1 MTVNCRRAAAN
12 AATAEMLARGAEST
26 VRKAPEKDPL
36 HGEPSEHD
44 LVMPG
49 DLISEASAMR
59 VVQLVAQ
66 VQEHRISLSALFED
80 KYEDLVT
87 AGAAEKYQALVERF
101 KAKNDVLTQNLARL
115 EQRLR
120 DLGHGDIA
128 SILGR
133 VASFEAKRWG
143 LSCDLQTLRQ
153 QHSVADMDTR
163 DELSEQVATTSKRL
177 QHAQSAVQEAMEE
190 LRCEAADLDE

>member
-1 MTVNCRRAAAN
+1 M
-12 AATAEMLARGAEST
+12 
-26 VRKAPEKDPL
+26 
-36 HGEPSEHD
+36 
-44 LVMPG
+44 
-49 DLISEASAMR
+49 
-59 VVQLVAQ
+59 
-66 VQEHRISLSALFED
+66 
-80 KYEDLVT
+80 
-87 AGAAEKYQALVERF
+87 
-101 KAKNDVLTQNLARL
+101 LTQNLARL

-163 DELSEQVATTSKRL
+163 DELSEQVSTTSKRL

>member
-1 MTVNCRRAAAN
+1 MFHAGAIPPNTPNTLKAAN
-12 AATAEMLARGAEST
+12 PACVGFAAQPRFGGGLAPSVNVMERARGGGPGNNWNTLAKVEGPQCFGGCLELCFGST
-26 VRKAPEKDPL
+26 FTVSSMGHSQMDSK
-36 HGEPSEHD
+36 
-44 LVMPG
+44 
-49 DLISEASAMR
+49 
-59 VVQLVAQ
+59 
-66 VQEHRISLSALFED
+66 
-80 KYEDLVT
+80 
-87 AGAAEKYQALVERF
+87 
-101 KAKNDVLTQNLARL
+101 
-115 EQRLR
+115 
-120 DLGHGDIA
+120 LGHGDIA

-163 DELSEQVATTSKRL
+163 DELSEQVSTTSKRL